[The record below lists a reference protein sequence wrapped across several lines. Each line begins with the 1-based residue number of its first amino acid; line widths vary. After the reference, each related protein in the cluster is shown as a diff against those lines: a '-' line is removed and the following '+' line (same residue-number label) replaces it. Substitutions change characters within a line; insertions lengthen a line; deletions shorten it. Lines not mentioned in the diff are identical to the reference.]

1 MIRHIHE
8 LKEMIKSL
16 QNVIAVLK
24 ILLNYLKID
33 YKDTTVMHLAI
44 QLLIKK
50 NATFVARKT
59 SLV

>member
-50 NATFVARKT
+50 KCYVCGT
-59 SLV
+59 